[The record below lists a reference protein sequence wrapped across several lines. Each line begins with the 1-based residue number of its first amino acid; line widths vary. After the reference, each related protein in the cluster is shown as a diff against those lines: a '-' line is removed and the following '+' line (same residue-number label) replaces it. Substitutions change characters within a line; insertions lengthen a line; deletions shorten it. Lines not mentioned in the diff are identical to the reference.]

1 VPENFQT
8 VSLGTRVNKSP
19 CKPWISFIS
28 CAQLALFF
36 DFVGGDAFFA
46 FSAYSQTL
54 EAAYP
59 ITEASDQQSTTLIE
73 RWRSS

>member
-1 VPENFQT
+1 
-8 VSLGTRVNKSP
+8 VNKRSR
-19 CKPWISFIS
+19 KRWISLIS

-54 EAAYP
+54 EATYP
-59 ITEASDQQSTTLIE
+59 IPEACDQQSTTLIE